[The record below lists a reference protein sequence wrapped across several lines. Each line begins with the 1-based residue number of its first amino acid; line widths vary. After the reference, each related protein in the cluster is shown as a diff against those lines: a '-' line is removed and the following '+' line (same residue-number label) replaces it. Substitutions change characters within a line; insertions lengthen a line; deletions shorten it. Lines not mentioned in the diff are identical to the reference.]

1 MKYFKLTTAIVLAL
15 SVSGCARFDLATR
28 SAKVDTQSLNQDV
41 LTMQR
46 NYAIADITYS
56 VPEDIRVSEGNGFY
70 PTTDVVW
77 RGDPIGNRPAQIGAI
92 FEEAI
97 ARNEPLLQGDLP
109 VIVDLTLI
117 RFHGVTERTRFSVG
131 GVYDIKFDM
140 TIRDALTGFV
150 IEPTRRVHVD
160 LSAPGGIGAILAEQ
174 RGQTEKVRV
183 TDFLTIVMNEE
194 LTGQVAL

>member
-1 MKYFKLTTAIVLAL
+1 MTYFKLTTAIVLAL
-15 SVSGCARFDLATR
+15 SVTACGRIDTATR
-28 SAKVDTQSLNQDV
+28 AAKVDDNTFAQDV
-41 LTMQR
+41 QTLQR
-46 NYAIADITYS
+46 NYTIADIVYA
-56 VPEDIRVSEGNGFY
+56 VPEDIRVSEGNGYY
-70 PTTDVVW
+70 PNTDVVW
-77 RGDPIGNRPAQIGAI
+77 RGDPIGNRPAQIGAM

-97 ARNEPLLQGDLP
+97 ARNEPALQGDLP
-109 VIVDLTLI
+109 VIVELTLI

-160 LSAPGGIGAILAEQ
+160 LAAPGGIGAILAEQ

-194 LTGQVAL
+194 LTGQTIL

>member
-1 MKYFKLTTAIVLAL
+1 MTYFKLTTAIVLAL
-15 SVSGCARFDLATR
+15 SVSACARFDTASR
-28 SAKVDTQSLNQDV
+28 AAKVDTESFGQEVMTL
-41 LTMQR
+41 QR
-46 NYAIADITYS
+46 NYSVAEVTYS
-56 VPEDIRVSEGNGFY
+56 VPQDISVSEGNGYY

-77 RGDPIGNRPAQIGAI
+77 RGDPIGDRPAQIGAM

-97 ARNEPLLQGDLP
+97 ARNQPNLQGELP

-150 IEPTRRVHVD
+150 IEPPRRIHVD
-160 LSAPGGIGAILAEQ
+160 LAAPGGIGAILAEQ

-194 LTGQVAL
+194 LTGRTAL